1 MLRERYWLVFI
12 LLQHDTS
19 MFGLSGS
26 PKLGPGLLSLANS
39 GCWLA
44 GARIV
49 KRSLTC
55 GGAPVCKTLLAHVT
69 AFCPMEGHCRGCFI
83 VFFLPQGQPR
93 GHFSCIFFYHCVQ
106 RFKYNK
112 KQRIIQSH
120 YQAMPILELREK
132 IRLRFVAEAQLE
144 PAP

>member
-26 PKLGPGLLSLANS
+26 PKLG
-39 GCWLA
+39 
-44 GARIV
+44 
-49 KRSLTC
+49 
-55 GGAPVCKTLLAHVT
+55 
-69 AFCPMEGHCRGCFI
+69 
-83 VFFLPQGQPR
+83 QGQPR
-93 GHFSCIFFYHCVQ
+93 GHFGCIFFYHCVQ

-112 KQRIIQSH
+112 KRIIQSH
-120 YQAMPILELREK
+120 YQAMPILELGEK